1 MSIPTPAL
9 DQLRETLPDEL
20 KDIRLNLSSVLTGE
34 HLEPPQSLGIALAC
48 GFFVRSDEFVSAV
61 EADLKDAL
69 AEGSA
74 PIISDARAAG
84 GIMAMNTV
92 YYRFRHM
99 IGKESY
105 SARPAR
111 LRMNRMNQPTT
122 SKADFELMSLGC
134 AALAGCEMCLKS
146 HESSLLQLNVS
157 EEACHDAVR
166 IAAVVNATVIGII
179 NA

>member
-1 MSIPTPAL
+1 MWQGLYRGKKTNFDDSSIQTPIRSINGYNSRETHFICLSRRKITMSIPTPAL
-9 DQLRETLPDEL
+9 DKLSETLPDEL

-34 HLEPPQSLGIALAC
+34 HLEPSQSLGIALAC
-48 GFFVRSDEFVSAV
+48 GFFVRSEEFVSALQR
-61 EADLKDAL
+61 DLKNAL
-69 AEGSA
+69 GDSSE

-111 LRMNRMNQPTT
+111 LRM
-122 SKADFELMSLGC
+122 
-134 AALAGCEMCLKS
+134 
-146 HESSLLQLNVS
+146 
-157 EEACHDAVR
+157 
-166 IAAVVNATVIGII
+166 
-179 NA
+179 

>member
-9 DQLRETLPDEL
+9 DKLREMLPDDL
-20 KDIRLNLSSVLTGE
+20 KDIRLNLSSVLFGE
-34 HLEPPQSLGIALAC
+34 NLKPSQSLGIALTC
-48 GFFVRSDEFVSAV
+48 GVFLRSDEFVTAV
-61 EADLKDAL
+61 KEDLKNSLGDDC
-69 AEGSA
+69 E
-74 PIISDARAAG
+74 PIISDAKAAG

-111 LRMNRMNQPTT
+111 LRMNRMNQPAT

-157 EEACHDAVR
+157 EEACHDAIR
-166 IAAVVNATVIGII
+166 IAAVVNATIVGII
-179 NA
+179 KM

>member
-1 MSIPTPAL
+1 
-9 DQLRETLPDEL
+9 
-20 KDIRLNLSSVLTGE
+20 
-34 HLEPPQSLGIALAC
+34 
-48 GFFVRSDEFVSAV
+48 
-61 EADLKDAL
+61 
-69 AEGSA
+69 
-74 PIISDARAAG
+74 
-84 GIMAMNTV
+84 MAMNTV

-122 SKADFELMSLGC
+122 TKADFELMSLGC

-146 HESSLLQLNVS
+146 HESSLLQLSLS

-166 IAAVVNATVIGII
+166 IAAVVNATVVGIM
-179 NA
+179 NE

>member
-9 DQLRETLPDEL
+9 DTLRETLPDDL

-34 HLEPPQSLGIALAC
+34 HLETSQSLGIALAC
-48 GFFVRSDEFVSAV
+48 GFFLRSDDFVSALQ
-61 EADLKDAL
+61 ADLKHAL
-69 AEGSA
+69 GEGSE
-74 PIISDARAAG
+74 PIISDARAAS

-122 SKADFELMSLGC
+122 TKADFELRASGVPHLPVARC
-134 AALAGCEMCLKS
+134 ASKATNQTFNS
-146 HESSLLQLNVS
+146 VS

-166 IAAVVNATVIGII
+166 IAAVVNATVVGS
-179 NA
+179 